1 MLISLKFIISDRLPK
16 ISYLTT
22 LDRYLHTSYFVMII
36 LISHVC
42 LAQMKSKLST
52 EPPNTSELSNE
63 MKPTST
69 LLLLQSLIEFLPSQ
83 IKYFLSYDYEG
94 YLAIFLFVTWTG
106 IHLSMLNW
114 FSIICTKLFGIGD
127 NKERK

>member
-22 LDRYLHTSYFVMII
+22 LDRYLHTSYFVMIL

-42 LAQMKSKLST
+42 LAQMKWKL
-52 EPPNTSELSNE
+52 TS
-63 MKPTST
+63 ST
-69 LLLLQSLIEFLPSQ
+69 LSLEFPWFADI
-83 IKYFLSYDYEG
+83 IKFDYEG
-94 YLAIFLFVTWTG
+94 YLATLLFIIWTG

-114 FSIICTKLFGIGD
+114 LPLSFLKYFSSK
-127 NKERK
+127 

>member
-22 LDRYLHTSYFVMII
+22 LDRYLHTSYFVMIL

-42 LAQMKSKLST
+42 LAQMKWNLQTNDSSLVLSSIHSFYIML
-52 EPPNTSELSNE
+52 PNWAQELLAFE
-63 MKPTST
+63 
-69 LLLLQSLIEFLPSQ
+69 
-83 IKYFLSYDYEG
+83 YEG
-94 YLAIFLFVTWTG
+94 YLAAFLFIGWTV

-114 FSIICTKLFGIGD
+114 LPASIFTFTLDRKK
-127 NKERK
+127 KETVAK